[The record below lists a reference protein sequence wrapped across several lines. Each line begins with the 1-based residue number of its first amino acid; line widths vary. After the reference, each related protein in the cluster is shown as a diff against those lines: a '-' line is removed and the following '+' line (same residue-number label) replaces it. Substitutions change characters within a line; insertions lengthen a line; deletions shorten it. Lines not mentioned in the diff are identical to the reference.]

1 MRPSPPLHL
10 QQSVRDFLVSID
22 VLPNWIDS
30 SASEKPGRG
39 HYEWGN
45 WSDAL
50 RAVHFWTLG
59 GPWRA
64 LVIDVKN
71 AALINTVADFHKIKD
86 LIVWEVVEQT
96 YLRAEVA
103 RNSSASD
110 ETRKTRIRSV
120 FSWQRRHD
128 VKKNSI
134 MWFLDF
140 AFVLAAYSEFQGR
153 MLFSSSHISTSD
165 PENII
170 PNLSPAEFG
179 LHAHSLE
186 HQMISHDFLPFYA
199 RVSLLQDHQVLITR
213 RLAATFCHDLP
224 PPTVDMDGEVQGTR
238 GMPREEKA
246 VDFMT
251 PWLQTLQ
258 VPHHQHRWN
267 HLTQQIVNY
276 SHTLSNFDAF
286 LTELSR
292 CIVYTTLLIIA
303 ISDAPEAGYVYDIAA
318 TTALEHSEQE
328 LLVSLRLPGQKRKRT
343 VSRRTFRSD
352 LNQKLQ
358 SIGFSNTSTHQSPPP
373 IISTAS
379 FPTAPA
385 STPNTTI
392 SPSTTAISTSTTHHI
407 GSSSSTFQEH
417 NPFL

>member
-1 MRPSPPLHL
+1 MRPSSPLNL

-71 AALINTVADFHKIKD
+71 SALITTVADFHKIKD

-96 YLRAEVA
+96 YSRAEIA

-153 MLFSSSHISTSD
+153 MLFSSSHISASD

-170 PNLSPAEFG
+170 PTLSPAEFG
-179 LHAHSLE
+179 LHAHRLE
-186 HQMISHDFLPFYA
+186 LEMISYNFLPFYA
-199 RVSLLQDHQVLITR
+199 RVSFLQDHQVLITR
-213 RLAATFCHDLP
+213 RLAATFCQDLP

-251 PWLQTLQ
+251 PWLHILEA
-258 VPHHQHRWN
+258 PLHQQRWSQ
-267 HLTQQIVNY
+267 LTQQIASH
-276 SHTLSNFDAF
+276 SHTISNFDAF

-292 CIVYTTLLIIA
+292 CIVYTSLLTIA

-318 TTALEHSEQE
+318 TTAIEHSEQE

-352 LNQKLQ
+352 LNQRLQ
-358 SIGFSNTSTHQSPPP
+358 AIGFST
-373 IISTAS
+373 
-379 FPTAPA
+379 
-385 STPNTTI
+385 TTI
-392 SPSTTAISTSTTHHI
+392 HQTHFPVTTTVSPSMTPTTSTTQHI